1 MKKKNICP
9 ICGYKF
15 KMCQCRFGG
24 NAHPNRYKNQKVVFD
39 HFYLLSLRQTFHV
52 MKLQKYWAT
61 SYGDADME
69 KMAKSLKENGT
80 TEVLK

>member
-1 MKKKNICP
+1 MKKKNVCP

-24 NAHPNRYKNQKVVFD
+24 NAHPDRSKNQKVVCD
-39 HFYLLSLRQTFHV
+39 HFYMLSVRQVFHV

-61 SYGDADME
+61 SYGDTGME
-69 KMAKSLKENGT
+69 RMVKNLKDHGT
-80 TEVLK
+80 AEV

>member
-1 MKKKNICP
+1 MKKKNVCP

-24 NAHPNRYKNQKVVFD
+24 NAHPDRSNNQKVVCD
-39 HFYLLSLRQTFHV
+39 RFYLLSLRQVLHV

-69 KMAKSLKENGT
+69 RMIKNLKEHGT
-80 TEVLK
+80 TEV